1 MAAAAAAKTAK
12 SSDLCPETFGHG
24 GRKEGRKEVPFPSSL
39 FSLSLSLSLSLPL
52 LREQI
57 IRSKMCKYCSR
68 EAAGKEGR
76 ERREKRH
83 RRTNQQRIFVRF
95 RPSRF
100 LP

>member
-24 GRKEGRKEVPFPSSL
+24 RKKKGRKEGRKCP
-39 FSLSLSLSLSLPL
+39 LSL

-68 EAAGKEGR
+68 EAAGKGGG
-76 ERREKRH
+76 EKRH
-83 RRTNQQRIFVRF
+83 RCTNQQHIFER
-95 RPSRF
+95 
-100 LP
+100 LDYLHIL

>member
-24 GRKEGRKEVPFPSSL
+24 RKEGRKEGRKCPSPLLSSL
-39 FSLSLSLSLSLPL
+39 SL